1 MSSEAGTP
9 ARLDALYRQG
19 LVPLRRVVF
28 VPQQHP
34 DVVKV
39 PEGIDLIC
47 LNGSEVRRREASS
60 LSVPAQPAVTCV
72 WLCVQ
77 KQHLD

>member
-19 LVPLRRVVF
+19 LVSLRRVVF

-34 DVVKV
+34 DVVQV
-39 PEGIDLIC
+39 PEGIDLIR
-47 LNGSEVRRREASS
+47 LNGSEVRRRR
-60 LSVPAQPAVTCV
+60 PAF
-72 WLCVQ
+72 
-77 KQHLD
+77 